1 MDRAWRM
8 HGWED
13 TYIPSF
19 DKKPLAKRCCLE
31 DVVVFG
37 KTVRKWILKK

>member
-1 MDRAWRM
+1 MDGAWRTY
-8 HGWED
+8 GWED
-13 TYIPSF
+13 IPSF
-19 DKKPLAKRCCLE
+19 DKKTLIERCCLE